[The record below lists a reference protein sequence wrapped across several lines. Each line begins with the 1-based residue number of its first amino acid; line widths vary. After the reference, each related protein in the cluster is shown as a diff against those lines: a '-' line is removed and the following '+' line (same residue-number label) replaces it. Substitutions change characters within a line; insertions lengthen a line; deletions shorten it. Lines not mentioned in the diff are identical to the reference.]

1 MSERCW
7 CGTIKNMNV
16 ISVKKLNKSFGTKQA
31 LSDVSFEVA
40 ENSITGF
47 LGPNGAGKSTAM
59 NILLGFIAAD
69 DGKARIFDEKVSVSN
84 HKIHKDIGFLS
95 SNMALDKTLTAGQEI
110 EYFGHLAKNYDAQK
124 VADLAKKLD
133 LDLNQKIGSMSTG
146 NHQKVALMV
155 ALLAEPKLLILDEP
169 TNGLD
174 PLVQAEFNKIIM
186 QLHAKGSTIF
196 ISSHVLS
203 EIEEL
208 CDNFIFIRDGKIAAQ
223 LSKDDLHRKSQDK
236 IVVETN
242 AKNKAKIQKFLRDN
256 KIKFAEE
263 SGDLESTF
271 MKYYSGKEERDA

>member
-1 MSERCW
+1 
-7 CGTIKNMNV
+7 MNV